1 LNRSSKRVGG
11 FSTSGAIA
19 TRPMDPRS
27 TRKAKKAPTKQ
38 PLPRGVIIVDKH
50 ACTGC
55 RRCELICSAFKDGKL
70 TRELARIEVA
80 GTDVGKGPNFTP
92 VTCAQCVD
100 PPCLK
105 ACPTGAIVVDLKHGT
120 YARIVDEGKCDGCG
134 GQTSIKCV
142 EACAQYFSPSRIRID
157 PERLVAIKC
166 DLCDGDPQCVESCLF
181 GALTYHKNEK
191 GIMTGVGGES

>member
-1 LNRSSKRVGG
+1 
-11 FSTSGAIA
+11 
-19 TRPMDPRS
+19 
-27 TRKAKKAPTKQ
+27 
-38 PLPRGVIIVDKH
+38 
-50 ACTGC
+50 
-55 RRCELICSAFKDGKL
+55 
-70 TRELARIEVA
+70 
-80 GTDVGKGPNFTP
+80 
-92 VTCAQCVD
+92 VD

-105 ACPTGAIVVDLKHGT
+105 ACPTGAIEVDLKHGT

-166 DLCDGDPQCVESCLF
+166 DLCDGDPQCVECCLF